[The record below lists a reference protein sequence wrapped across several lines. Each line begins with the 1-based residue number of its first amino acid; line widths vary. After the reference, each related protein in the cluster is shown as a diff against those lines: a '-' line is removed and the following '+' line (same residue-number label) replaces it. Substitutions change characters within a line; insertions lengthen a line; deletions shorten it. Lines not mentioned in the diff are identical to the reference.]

1 MTKEIS
7 DPVRRY
13 DAIDKCTGKQKYLGD
28 MHFPGALYA
37 RMVRSTIARGKILA
51 IHLPE
56 MPQGYDF
63 VSYKDIPGK
72 NELWMIQ
79 KDWKCFAEHDV
90 RYVGETIG
98 LLCGPD
104 KEVLDDLLSQVTIDY
119 EEETPAITIEEG
131 LACKGGAFVGKDN
144 LFCEMTTRSGE
155 DIDKVFA
162 RADRVFEE
170 TYRTG
175 FQEHVNLEPQSC
187 CATMEQGRYVVY
199 ASSQCPFYIRKS
211 IAGLL
216 NLKPEDID
224 VRQTMTG
231 GAFGAKEHFPDVL
244 AGPCLVA
251 CHKLQKPV
259 ELVFDRKEE
268 TAFTVKRHP
277 SRTTIKTALDKQG
290 NILGMDIDVVYNV
303 GGYLSC
309 SFVVLQRGVFHATGC
324 YRIPATRIHGRGV
337 ATNTFPSDA
346 FRGFGAPQTLFAIE
360 RHMCHLA
367 DMLGV
372 EPLEFKRR
380 YLIRQGDMTNTE
392 GHINERVMLPEMI
405 RQITEASDY
414 ERKAREYKPSCGRGI
429 GLSLYNHGGAFT
441 GNGEQVLI
449 KAKCDLHKMADGRV
463 EILCGQTEMGQGF
476 HTAARKIAAH
486 TLGIPFEKIVFENI
500 DTDRVQDSGPTAA
513 SRSTQ
518 IAGRLIQ
525 QAAEQM
531 KPRYD
536 KEEDFTVHVEYQ
548 HPEGF
553 PWDQEHWKG
562 DAYIAYG
569 WGAAVVEVEVDPL
582 TYEVKTVGI
591 WVSHDVGH
599 PIDRLILRGQANGG
613 VMQSLGYAAMEVME
627 NKGGKFR
634 QKSLADY
641 IIPCSMDFPMM
652 QTFLVDNPYP
662 YGPYGA
668 KGAGELVF
676 NGADAAFTEA
686 VSKAIGKPICEIP
699 IPPETIEGLMHA
711 QHD

>member
-1 MTKEIS
+1 MKDIS

-13 DAIDKCTGKQKYLGD
+13 DAIDKCTGRQVYLAD
-28 MHFPGALYA
+28 MLFPGALYA
-37 RMVRSTIARGKILA
+37 RMVRSTIARGKILE
-51 IHLPE
+51 IHLPPLPE
-56 MPQGYDF
+56 GYDF

-79 KDWKCFAEHDV
+79 KDWKCFSEHEV

-104 KEVLDDLLSQVTIDY
+104 KEMLDDLLAQVKIDY

-131 LACKGGAFVGKDN
+131 LECKGGPFVGEN
-144 LFCEMTTRSGE
+144 NIFCEMVTHAGE

-162 RADRVFEE
+162 KAERVFEE

-175 FQEHVNLEPQSC
+175 FQEHVNLEPQSV
-187 CATMEQGRYVVY
+187 CALKENGRYVIY
-199 ASSQCPFYIRKS
+199 ASSQCPFYIRKAVAS
-211 IAGLL
+211 LL
-216 NLKPEDID
+216 NLAPEDID

-231 GAFGAKEHFPDVL
+231 GAFGAKENFPDVL

-251 CHKLQKPV
+251 CHKLGKPV
-259 ELVFDRKEE
+259 VLIFDRKEE

-277 SRTTIKTALDKQG
+277 SRTTIKTALGKNG
-290 NILGMDIDVVYNV
+290 EILGMDIDVVYNV
-303 GGYLSC
+303 GGYLSS

-324 YRIPATRIHGRGV
+324 YRIPSSRIRGRGV

-346 FRGFGAPQTLFAIE
+346 FRGFGAPQTIFAIE

-367 DMLGV
+367 NLLGE
-372 EPLEFKRR
+372 EPLAFKRK
-380 YLIRQGDMTNTE
+380 YMIRKGDVTSTE
-392 GHINERVMLPEMI
+392 GHINEEVMLPEMV

-414 ERKAREYKPSCGRGI
+414 ERKAREYKKGSMRGI

-449 KAKCDLHKMADGRV
+449 KAKCDLHKRSDGTV

-476 HTAARKIAAH
+476 HTAARKIASHA
-486 TLGIPFEKIVFENI
+486 LGIPFEKVIFDNI

-518 IAGRLIQ
+518 IAGKLIQ
-525 QAAEQM
+525 EACEQM
-531 KPRYD
+531 KCRYD
-536 KEEDFTVHVEYQ
+536 KEDDFTIHVEYK
-548 HPEGF
+548 HPEGY
-553 PWDQEHWKG
+553 PWDQENWKG

-582 TYEVKTVGI
+582 TYEVTTLGV

-613 VMQSLGYAAMEVME
+613 VLQSLGYAAMEVME

-634 QKSLADY
+634 QRSLADY

-652 QTFLVDNPYP
+652 ETFLVDNPYP

-668 KGAGELVF
+668 KGAGELMF
-676 NGADAAFTEA
+676 NGADAAFAEA
-686 VSKAIGKPICEIP
+686 VSKAIDRPVTEIP
-699 IPPETIEGLMHA
+699 ILPETIERLINGK
-711 QHD
+711 QD

>member
-251 CHKLQKPV
+251 CHK
-259 ELVFDRKEE
+259 
-268 TAFTVKRHP
+268 
-277 SRTTIKTALDKQG
+277 
-290 NILGMDIDVVYNV
+290 
-303 GGYLSC
+303 
-309 SFVVLQRGVFHATGC
+309 
-324 YRIPATRIHGRGV
+324 
-337 ATNTFPSDA
+337 
-346 FRGFGAPQTLFAIE
+346 
-360 RHMCHLA
+360 
-367 DMLGV
+367 
-372 EPLEFKRR
+372 
-380 YLIRQGDMTNTE
+380 
-392 GHINERVMLPEMI
+392 
-405 RQITEASDY
+405 
-414 ERKAREYKPSCGRGI
+414 
-429 GLSLYNHGGAFT
+429 
-441 GNGEQVLI
+441 
-449 KAKCDLHKMADGRV
+449 
-463 EILCGQTEMGQGF
+463 
-476 HTAARKIAAH
+476 
-486 TLGIPFEKIVFENI
+486 
-500 DTDRVQDSGPTAA
+500 
-513 SRSTQ
+513 
-518 IAGRLIQ
+518 
-525 QAAEQM
+525 
-531 KPRYD
+531 
-536 KEEDFTVHVEYQ
+536 
-548 HPEGF
+548 
-553 PWDQEHWKG
+553 
-562 DAYIAYG
+562 
-569 WGAAVVEVEVDPL
+569 
-582 TYEVKTVGI
+582 
-591 WVSHDVGH
+591 
-599 PIDRLILRGQANGG
+599 
-613 VMQSLGYAAMEVME
+613 
-627 NKGGKFR
+627 
-634 QKSLADY
+634 
-641 IIPCSMDFPMM
+641 
-652 QTFLVDNPYP
+652 
-662 YGPYGA
+662 
-668 KGAGELVF
+668 
-676 NGADAAFTEA
+676 
-686 VSKAIGKPICEIP
+686 
-699 IPPETIEGLMHA
+699 
-711 QHD
+711 